1 MAFDT
6 RSALPQEATSMD
18 HDGLTDEAIRTLL
31 AARPRVAMVGASNR
45 PERPSNAVLPFLLD
59 RGFDVVPVNP
69 GIAGQFIQGQAVVA
83 ELDQAAPLDL
93 VDIFRASD
101 SVGPVVAE
109 AVRLGAKA
117 IWMQL
122 GVVNHAAAA
131 EARRAGL
138 TVVMDRCPKIEFA
151 RLRLI

>member
-1 MAFDT
+1 
-6 RSALPQEATSMD
+6 MD
-18 HDGLTDEAIRTLL
+18 HDGLTDDTIRSLL
-31 AARPRVAMVGASNR
+31 TARPRVAMVGASNR
-45 PERPSNAVLPFLLD
+45 PERPSNSVLRFLLD

-69 GIAGQFIQGQAVVA
+69 GLAGQSIHGQAVVA
-83 ELDQAAPLDL
+83 GLEQAAPLDL

-101 SVGPVVAE
+101 SVGPVLTE
-109 AVRLGAKA
+109 AVRLGART

-138 TVVMDRCPKIEFA
+138 TVAMDRCPKIEFV
-151 RLRLI
+151 RLLLA